1 MLMNKSKVAVIG
13 AGAVGSAT
21 AFSLVTQGVCDD
33 VVLTDLNHEKAVGE
47 AMDLQHCIEYLNRN
61 VEVGAGT
68 YEDCGDADIIVITAS
83 APYVKG
89 QNRLDM
95 LGTSE
100 KIVKSIVEPI
110 MKNGFDGHFV
120 VISNPV
126 DVISYYIYKLSGLPK
141 NQIIG
146 TGTALDTARMKCLIA
161 KKIGV
166 DPRSVHCTVMGE
178 HGDSQMVPW
187 SRVTVGG
194 KDFYNIIADNQD
206 RLDGVSLDE
215 MVRETAKAGWEILHR
230 KGNTNY
236 GIATTAVGIIKAIL
250 HNENKIIPVSTLL
263 CGEYGESNVFAGVP
277 AVLNRSG
284 VKEVVEV
291 RMTPEELDQF
301 KASVAVIREFSEKLT
316 IY

>member
-1 MLMNKSKVAVIG
+1 MLMNKSKVVIVG

-21 AFSLVTQGVCDD
+21 AFSLVTQGVCDE

-61 VEVGAGT
+61 VSVSAGT
-68 YEDCGDADIIVITAS
+68 YEDCANADLIVITAS

-95 LGTSE
+95 LETSE

-110 MKNGFDGHFV
+110 MKSGFDGHFV

-126 DVISYYIYKLSGLPK
+126 DVISYYIYKLTGLPK
-141 NQIIG
+141 NQVIG
-146 TGTALDTARMKCLIA
+146 TGTALDTARLKCLIA
-161 KKIGV
+161 KKIDV

-194 KDFYNIIADNQD
+194 KDFYNIIADNKD
-206 RLDGVSLDE
+206 RLEGANLVD
-215 MVRETAKAGWEILHR
+215 MVHETAEAGWEIVHR

-263 CGEYGESNVFAGVP
+263 CGEYGESDVFAGVP

-291 RMTPEELDQF
+291 RMTQEELEQF
-301 KASVAVIREFSEKLT
+301 RKSVAVIREFSEKLG
-316 IY
+316 

>member
-1 MLMNKSKVAVIG
+1 MLINKSKVVIVG

-33 VVLTDLNHEKAVGE
+33 VVLTDLNREKAVGE

-61 VEVGAGT
+61 VKVSAGT
-68 YEDCGDADIIVITAS
+68 YEDCGDADLIVITAS

-95 LGTSE
+95 LGASE
-100 KIVKSIVEPI
+100 KIVKSIVDPI
-110 MKNGFDGHFV
+110 MKSGFDGHFV
-120 VISNPV
+120 IISNPV
-126 DVISYYIYKLSGLPK
+126 DIISYYIYKLSGLPK

-146 TGTALDTARMKCLIA
+146 TGTALDTARLKCLIA
-161 KKIGV
+161 QKIDV

-194 KDFYNIIADNQD
+194 KDFFNIIADNKD
-206 RLDGVSLDE
+206 RLEGADLDE
-215 MVRETAKAGWEILHR
+215 MVRETAEAGWEIVHR

-236 GIATTAVGIIKAIL
+236 GIATTAAGIIKAIL
-250 HNENKIIPVSTLL
+250 HDENKIIPVSTLL
-263 CGEYGESNVFAGVP
+263 CGEYGENDVFAGVP

-291 RMTPEELDQF
+291 RMTPEELERF
-301 KASVAVIREFSEKLT
+301 KKSVGVIREFSSRLQ
-316 IY
+316 

>member
-1 MLMNKSKVAVIG
+1 MLMNKSKVVIVG

-21 AFSLVTQGVCDD
+21 AFSLVTQGVCDE

-61 VEVGAGT
+61 VSVSAGT
-68 YEDCGDADIIVITAS
+68 YEDCANADLIVITAS

-95 LGTSE
+95 LETSE

-110 MKNGFDGHFV
+110 MKSGFDGHFV

-126 DVISYYIYKLSGLPK
+126 DVISYYIYKLTGLPK
-141 NQIIG
+141 NQVIG
-146 TGTALDTARMKCLIA
+146 TGTALDTARLKCLIA
-161 KKIGV
+161 KKIDV

-194 KDFYNIIADNQD
+194 KDFFNIIADNKD
-206 RLDGVSLDE
+206 RLEGANLVD
-215 MVRETAKAGWEILHR
+215 MVHETAEAGWEIVHR

-263 CGEYGESNVFAGVP
+263 CGEYGESDVFAGVP

-291 RMTPEELDQF
+291 RMTQEELEQF
-301 KASVAVIREFSEKLT
+301 RKSVAVIREFSEKLG
-316 IY
+316 

>member
-1 MLMNKSKVAVIG
+1 MFVNKSKVVIVG

-21 AFSLVTQGVCDD
+21 AFSLVTQGVCDE
-33 VVLTDLNHEKAVGE
+33 VVLTDLNQEKAVGE
-47 AMDLQHCIEYLNRN
+47 AMDIRHGIEYLNRN
-61 VEVGAGT
+61 VKISAGT
-68 YEDCGDADIIVITAS
+68 YEDCGNADIIVITAS
-83 APYVKG
+83 APYIKG

-95 LGTSE
+95 LGASE
-100 KIVKSIVEPI
+100 KIVKSIIDPI
-110 MKNGFDGHFV
+110 MKSDFDGHFV

-141 NQIIG
+141 NQVIG
-146 TGTALDTARMKCLIA
+146 TGTALDTARLKCLIA
-161 KKIGV
+161 QKIDV

-194 KDFYNIIADNQD
+194 KDFFNIITDNKD
-206 RLDGVSLDE
+206 RLEGVNLNE
-215 MVRETAKAGWEILHR
+215 MVRETAEAGWEIVHR
-230 KGNTNY
+230 KGNTSY

-250 HNENKIIPVSTLL
+250 YNENKIIPVSTLL
-263 CGEYGESNVFAGVP
+263 CGEYGETDIFAGVP

-291 RMTPEELDQF
+291 RMTPEELERF
-301 KASVAVIREFSEKLT
+301 KESVAVIRGFTGKL
-316 IY
+316 